1 MTNFLKVSILNNLN
15 TGYIFI
21 DVIISLLA
29 LLVCSNYDFA
39 ELYNKFFKIDDKDEI
54 SLSLFCEEVKNWRG
68 TRLKGTDTFKS
79 ILVHIQNN
87 IKNDNVTGLRKIKEY
102 FDEND
107 FDCFDTHDNQ
117 PLIFMVNQ
125 KEGFKINC
133 KDEIDILF
141 KMEVKDQ
148 EQEEDKQKVKTRLY
162 ELKLIAERETT
173 LKNLQ
178 NYVDNKLKNYLKYL
192 ETHDDNLYVFD
203 YSGIDHDSRKTVFKK
218 NKFFTTCQMS
228 SLFFEGKEELL
239 RKIYFFR
246 DNKEWYESKSKPY
259 TLGICTYGHP
269 GCGKTSFEKALAKML
284 DRHIITVDISKIKS
298 SEEADGIFFKEK
310 INDKIIP
317 YEKRI
322 YVFPDF
328 DCQSEITKKRLNIN
342 DNESITSEE
351 DTKKDNIIVINQDQD
366 IIKDLMNKN
375 KQEKINL
382 SKLLNIL
389 DGIPE
394 RTGQIM
400 IFNTNH
406 PENLDPA
413 LLRPGR
419 MDIIHNFDKANIN
432 DTFKIVQNYYDTYIS
447 KEEQNKYKVSNKKY
461 TPAQLFN
468 IFGNYDRLYD
478 ALNDLENWEGM
489 LSHDF

>member
-1 MTNFLKVSILNNLN
+1 M
-15 TGYIFI
+15 
-21 DVIISLLA
+21 
-29 LLVCSNYDFA
+29 
-39 ELYNKFFKIDDKDEI
+39 
-54 SLSLFCEEVKNWRG
+54 
-68 TRLKGTDTFKS
+68 
-79 ILVHIQNN
+79 
-87 IKNDNVTGLRKIKEY
+87 
-102 FDEND
+102 END

-203 YSGIDHDSRKTVFKK
+203 YSGIDNDSRKTVFKK